1 MGQTS
6 QIAPPP
12 KLATSLSIFGAVAAA
27 LLWLWPGDSS
37 CLLWLNAAAP
47 PLTFI
52 PLLLWRGQFTLGGRA
67 KGLSAPRQNLA
78 GLWTLPSLALAM
90 CAWSPDFER
99 VYTAMPV
106 IGGLALGILFAAI
119 GALVDPKARSEMIV
133 FLLMA
138 GTAWGWGLL
147 TFANVELDRT
157 PGVIRPAVI
166 ADKDSGSRS
175 GPTLVVGLQ
184 DSSFTDLRFRVSYST
199 YDSVKA
205 GDAACVEDNPG
216 AFGWRTLWL
225 VECTAPLREMI
236 NPEPVG

>member
-1 MGQTS
+1 MGQGLA
-6 QIAPPP
+6 IAPPP
-12 KLATSLSIFGAVAAA
+12 KLGKGLSIIGAAAAA
-27 LLWLWPGDSS
+27 LLWFWPGDAPW
-37 CLLWLNAAAP
+37 LLWLNLAAP
-47 PLTFI
+47 PLAFI
-52 PLLLWRGQFTLGGRA
+52 PLLLWPGQFTLGGRA

-106 IGGLALGILFAAI
+106 IGGLGLGIVFTAI
-119 GALVDPKARSEMIV
+119 GALVDPRARREMIV

-147 TFANVELDRT
+147 TFANVEFDRT

-166 ADKDSGSRS
+166 ADKDPGRRS

-184 DSSFTDLRFRVSYST
+184 DSRLTGLRFRVSYAA
-199 YDSVKA
+199 YESVKA

-225 VECTAPLREMI
+225 VECTAPLREVI
-236 NPEPVG
+236 TPEPAW